1 MEKGL
6 RPRSTL
12 KPLTRNWLAITGLIV
27 ICSVTLTA
35 FFAPII
41 VRYDPGRQDLSH
53 QFAAPNRE
61 YWFGT
66 DYYGR
71 DIYSRVIWGSRISL
85 FVGVLA
91 ACFGIII
98 GVPLGLAAGFFGQ
111 RIDNIIMRIID
122 MLMAFPPLILAMAIV
137 AALGTEN
144 LANITIAIGMA
155 LIPQFTRVARAETL
169 SIKENDYIEAAR
181 SLGASSWR
189 IILVHVLPNCL
200 APIIVM
206 FTLFMANAIRVEASL
221 SFLGLGVQPPT
232 PTWGNIISDGRDYL
246 HFAPWISTI
255 SGAAIMVT
263 VFAFNIVGDALRD
276 AWDPRLRGK
285 IR

>member
-1 MEKGL
+1 M
-6 RPRSTL
+6 RRRSSL
-12 KPLTRNWLAITGLIV
+12 KSLSRNWLAIIGFIV
-27 ICSVTLTA
+27 IASVTLMA
-35 FFAPII
+35 VFAPLII
-41 VRYDPGRQDLSH
+41 RYDPGRQDLSR
-53 QFAAPNRE
+53 QFAPPSKE

-66 DYYGR
+66 DFYGR
-71 DIYSRVIWGSRISL
+71 DIYSRIICGSRISL
-85 FVGVLA
+85 FVGLLA
-91 ACFGIII
+91 ACFGMVI
-98 GVPLGLAAGFFGQ
+98 GVPLGLMAGFFGR
-111 RIDNIIMRIID
+111 RIDNIIMRVID

-137 AALGTEN
+137 AALGTES
-144 LANITIAIGMA
+144 LSNITIAIGMA

-181 SLGASSWR
+181 SIGAASWR
-189 IILVHVLPNCL
+189 IILFHVLPNSL

-206 FTLFMANAIRVEASL
+206 LTLFMGNAIRVEAYL
-221 SFLGLGVQPPT
+221 SFLGLGVQPPI

-263 VFAFNIVGDALRD
+263 VFGFNIVGDALRD

-285 IR
+285 I